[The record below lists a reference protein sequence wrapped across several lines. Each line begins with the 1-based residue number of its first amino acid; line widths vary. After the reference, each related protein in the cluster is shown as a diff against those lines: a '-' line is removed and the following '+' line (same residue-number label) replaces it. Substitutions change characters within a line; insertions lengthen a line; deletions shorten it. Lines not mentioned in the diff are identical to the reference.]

1 MLWVWRKGAFMA
13 LQDKK
18 VKDRVQIKSMSPQGS
33 AVALLLFS
41 ILTDDPEKE
50 LYNQM
55 FRSADSAE
63 VFQAVKCVSDD
74 EKPHKKTSQ
83 NRSTEKC
90 HDVSKRDVM
99 QPKSCLQD
107 Y

>member
-1 MLWVWRKGAFMA
+1 M
-13 LQDKK
+13 
-18 VKDRVQIKSMSPQGS
+18 KSMNPQGS
-33 AVALLLFS
+33 AVALFLFS

-50 LYNQM
+50 LYNQT
-55 FRSADSAE
+55 FRCTDGAE

-83 NRSTEKC
+83 NKSTEKC
-90 HDVSKRDVM
+90 HNISKRDVM
-99 QPKSCLQD
+99 KPKSCLQN